1 MVLADRTLRINCLT
15 AIVEPHYQPP
25 NRTVGEGGYMQ
36 CGGWE
41 LKGPGQHARE
51 LMTVTRGPATAVK
64 GAVKGKKQ

>member
-1 MVLADRTLRINCLT
+1 
-15 AIVEPHYQPP
+15 
-25 NRTVGEGGYMQ
+25 MQ

-64 GAVKGKKQ
+64 GAVKEKKNNKENAKKPACAIPSRGQDGEVER